1 MSRGSDTA
9 CLRTSRNFFSSGTI
23 PFLLPRGEWRFGL
36 KHIIWIAKMT
46 SILSCEWIFS
56 ETWRNTT
63 TYISFPEMGSELGWG
78 MSSDC
83 EDDSRQ
89 ISLLSHQVEE
99 QRAKSRWN
107 SSVLQGKFW
116 SLELG
121 VRLIKEYF
129 EVGRTSEA
137 VSPPSSSSPSC
148 FSSLSPSFPTSSPQ
162 CSGEYCQIRKST
174 CQSCCLS

>member
-1 MSRGSDTA
+1 M
-9 CLRTSRNFFSSGTI
+9 
-23 PFLLPRGEWRFGL
+23 
-36 KHIIWIAKMT
+36 KIWVKAYRRIAKMT

-56 ETWRNTT
+56 ETWRNA
-63 TYISFPEMGSELGWG
+63 TYVSFPEMGSELGWG

-99 QRAKSRWN
+99 QRTKSRWN

-116 SLELG
+116 SWELG

-137 VSPPSSSSPSC
+137 VSLPSSSSPSC

-162 CSGEYCQIRKST
+162 CSGGYFQSLSHAGAVLLVRATSKCLNFGCVAKSSW
-174 CQSCCLS
+174 QDL